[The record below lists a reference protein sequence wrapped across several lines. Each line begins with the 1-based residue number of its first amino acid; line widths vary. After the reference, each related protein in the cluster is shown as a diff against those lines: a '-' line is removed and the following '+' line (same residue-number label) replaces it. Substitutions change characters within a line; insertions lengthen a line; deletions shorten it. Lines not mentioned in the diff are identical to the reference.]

1 MERERGRERVKI
13 VKEKN
18 RRPVSIEI
26 DWKPRGI
33 LRSISLSLSF
43 FLSLSV
49 SPWLESIAGNIGSM
63 GSFVINHHHRSRG
76 DFC

>member
-33 LRSISLSLSF
+33 LRSISLSLSLVF
-43 FLSLSV
+43 PFPLRFSV
-49 SPWLESIAGNIGSM
+49 ARIDRREYRLDGILC
-63 GSFVINHHHRSRG
+63 H
-76 DFC
+76 